1 MFFRP
6 QISETTV
13 STNLFNLEFDSN
25 SYMSLSRTSMDAYD
39 DQQQLLRWRNWDE
52 EMGEERNFL

>member
-13 STNLFNLEFDSN
+13 STNLFNLECNSN

>member
-13 STNLFNLEFDSN
+13 STNLFNLEFNSN

-39 DQQQLLRWRNWDE
+39 DQQQLLRWRHWDE